1 MRQARN
7 DVRQGHQGTPAGS
20 QANPAQ
26 HVNWQAPNPPQGGQA
41 SNNAQARGSSQNN
54 GNHTG
59 GQQGRGNAR
68 RG

>member
-7 DVRQGHQGTPAGS
+7 DVRQEHRGTPAGS
-20 QANPAQ
+20 PANPAQ
-26 HVNWQAPNPPQGGQA
+26 HVNWQAPNPQQGGGTA
-41 SNNAQARGSSQNN
+41 GNSQARNSPQNS
-54 GNHTG
+54 GNHSG